1 MQINEEKKSQD
12 FRRWT
17 LNSEM
22 KAMVQIQTIK
32 NMDPNVLDFQVKTY
46 WEIYTWSWHIPLKD
60 KKQYRKEIAQ
70 LFIGIVWV
78 SYDKNAKL

>member
-1 MQINEEKKSQD
+1 MQINEEKRSQD

-32 NMDPNVLDFQVKTY
+32 NMDPNVLDFK
-46 WEIYTWSWHIPLKD
+46 
-60 KKQYRKEIAQ
+60 
-70 LFIGIVWV
+70 
-78 SYDKNAKL
+78 